1 MMSTDEDTKPDGP
14 TKADKMEKIKL
25 DELRDLERLED
36 TGKVLLQANEALVI
50 HELRRVLER
59 QAERD
64 LVIDEMRSIIDTLAV
79 GHVMAIEE
87 IKKLKNAQSVLLR
100 QQVELHERQDMIS
113 AVCDAFAAKLE
124 QETQDRLRL
133 AEHVGDRD

>member
-1 MMSTDEDTKPDGP
+1 MSD
-14 TKADKMEKIKL
+14 ADDKYEKTRLVQL
-25 DELRDLERLED
+25 DELDRLED
-36 TGKVLLQANEALVI
+36 TGKVLLQANEALIV
-50 HELRRVLER
+50 HELRRMLER

-64 LVIDEMRSIIDTLAV
+64 LVIDEMRGIIDTLAV

-87 IKKLKNAQSVLLR
+87 IKKIKHAHSVLLR

-124 QETQDRLRL
+124 EEAKAREKL
-133 AEHVGDRD
+133 AGEVADRD

>member
-1 MMSTDEDTKPDGP
+1 MSDADDKL
-14 TKADKMEKIKL
+14 DKMERIKL
-25 DELRDLERLED
+25 DELRDLERLDD
-36 TGKVLLQANEALVI
+36 TGKVLLQANEALVV
-50 HELRRVLER
+50 HELRRMLER

-64 LVIDEMRSIIDTLAV
+64 LVIDEMRGIIDTLAV

-100 QQVELHERQDMIS
+100 QQIELHERQDVIS

-124 QETQDRLRL
+124 KETQDRLRL
-133 AEHVGDRD
+133 ADEIGDKD

>member
-1 MMSTDEDTKPDGP
+1 MMGTDEDTKPDGP
-14 TKADKMEKIKL
+14 TKADKMERIKL
-25 DELRDLERLED
+25 DELARLED
-36 TGKVLLQANEALVI
+36 TGKVLLQANEALVV
-50 HELRRVLER
+50 HELRRMLER

-64 LVIDEMRSIIDTLAV
+64 LVIDEMRGMIDTLAV
-79 GHVMAIEE
+79 GHVLAIDE

-124 QETQDRLRL
+124 QETKDRLKL
-133 AEHVGDRD
+133 AAEVGDND

>member
-1 MMSTDEDTKPDGP
+1 MMGTDEDTKPDGP
-14 TKADKMEKIKL
+14 TKADKMERIKL
-25 DELRDLERLED
+25 DELARLED
-36 TGKVLLQANEALVI
+36 TGKVLLQANEALVV
-50 HELRRVLER
+50 HELRRMLER

-64 LVIDEMRSIIDTLAV
+64 LVIDEMRSMIDTLAV
-79 GHVMAIEE
+79 GHVLAIDE

-124 QETQDRLRL
+124 QETKDRLQL
-133 AEHVGDRD
+133 AAEVGDND

>member
-1 MMSTDEDTKPDGP
+1 LSDADDKL
-14 TKADKMEKIKL
+14 DKMERIKL
-25 DELRDLERLED
+25 DELRDLERLDD
-36 TGKVLLQANEALVI
+36 TGKVLLQANEALVV
-50 HELRRVLER
+50 HELRRMLER

-64 LVIDEMRSIIDTLAV
+64 LVIDEMRGIIDTLAV

-100 QQVELHERQDMIS
+100 QQIELHERQDVIS

-124 QETQDRLRL
+124 KETQDRLRL
-133 AEHVGDRD
+133 ADEIGDKD

>member
-1 MMSTDEDTKPDGP
+1 MDDDDHTQV
-14 TKADKMEKIKL
+14 DKMRRIKL
-25 DELRDLERLED
+25 DELERLED
-36 TGKVLLQANEALVI
+36 TGKVLLLANEALVV

-64 LVIDEMRSIIDTLAV
+64 LVIDEMRGIIDTLAV

-87 IKKLKNAQSVLLR
+87 IKKLKNAHGVLLR

-124 QETQDRLRL
+124 QETQDRLKL
-133 AEHVGDRD
+133 AAEVGDID

>member
-1 MMSTDEDTKPDGP
+1 MSTDEDTKPDGL
-14 TKADKMEKIKL
+14 TKADKMERIKL
-25 DELRDLERLED
+25 AELRDLERLED
-36 TGKVLLQANEALVI
+36 TGKVLLQANEALVV
-50 HELRRVLER
+50 HELRRMLER

-100 QQVELHERQDMIS
+100 QQIELHERQDIIS

-124 QETQDRLRL
+124 QETQDRLKL
-133 AEHVGDRD
+133 AAEVGDKD

>member
-1 MMSTDEDTKPDGP
+1 LSDADDKL
-14 TKADKMEKIKL
+14 DKMERIKL
-25 DELRDLERLED
+25 DELRDLERLDD
-36 TGKVLLQANEALVI
+36 TGKVLLQANEALVV
-50 HELRRVLER
+50 HELRRMLER

-64 LVIDEMRSIIDTLAV
+64 LVIDEMRGMIDTLAV

-100 QQVELHERQDMIS
+100 QQIELHERQDVIS

-124 QETQDRLRL
+124 KETQARLKL
-133 AEHVGDRD
+133 TDEIGDKD

>member
-1 MMSTDEDTKPDGP
+1 VSDGD
-14 TKADKMEKIKL
+14 TKADKMERIKL
-25 DELRDLERLED
+25 GELKELEAIGELED

-87 IKKLKNAQSVLLR
+87 IKKLKDMQRVLLQ
-100 QQVELHERQDMIS
+100 QQVELHEKQDIIS
-113 AVCDAFAAKLE
+113 SVCDAFAAKLE
-124 QETQDRLRL
+124 KETQDRLRL
-133 AEHVGDRD
+133 ADEIGDKD

>member
-1 MMSTDEDTKPDGP
+1 MGTDEDTKPGGP
-14 TKADKMEKIKL
+14 TRADKMERIKL
-25 DELRDLERLED
+25 DELDRLED
-36 TGKVLLQANEALVI
+36 TGKVLLQANEALVV
-50 HELRRVLER
+50 HELRRMLER

-64 LVIDEMRSIIDTLAV
+64 LVIDEMRSMIDTLAV
-79 GHVMAIEE
+79 GHVMVIDE

>member
-1 MMSTDEDTKPDGP
+1 MSDGD
-14 TKADKMEKIKL
+14 TKADKMERIKL
-25 DELRDLERLED
+25 GELKELEAIGELED

-87 IKKLKNAQSVLLR
+87 IKKLKNAHSVLLR
-100 QQVELHERQDMIS
+100 QQIELHERQNIIS
-113 AVCDAFAAKLE
+113 NVCDAFAAKLE
-124 QETQDRLRL
+124 EETKARIQL
-133 AEHVGDRD
+133 AAEVADCD

>member
-1 MMSTDEDTKPDGP
+1 MMGTDEDTKPDGP
-14 TKADKMEKIKL
+14 TKADKMERIKL
-25 DELRDLERLED
+25 DELARLED
-36 TGKVLLQANEALVI
+36 TGKVLLQANEALVV
-50 HELRRVLER
+50 HELRRMLER

-64 LVIDEMRSIIDTLAV
+64 LVIDEMRGMIDTLAV
-79 GHVMAIEE
+79 GHVLAIDE

-124 QETQDRLRL
+124 QETKARLQL
-133 AEHVGDRD
+133 AAELGDND

>member
-1 MMSTDEDTKPDGP
+1 MGTDEDTKPGGP
-14 TKADKMEKIKL
+14 TRADKMERIKL
-25 DELRDLERLED
+25 DELDRLED
-36 TGKVLLQANEALVI
+36 TGKVLLQANEALVV
-50 HELRRVLER
+50 HELRRMLER

-64 LVIDEMRSIIDTLAV
+64 LVIDEMRSMIDTLAV
-79 GHVMAIEE
+79 GHVMVIDE

-124 QETQDRLRL
+124 QETKARLQL
-133 AEHVGDRD
+133 AAEVGDND

>member
-1 MMSTDEDTKPDGP
+1 MMGTDEDTKPDGP

-87 IKKLKNAQSVLLR
+87 IKKLKNAQNVLLR

>member
-1 MMSTDEDTKPDGP
+1 MMGTDEDTKPDGP
-14 TKADKMEKIKL
+14 TRTDKMERIKL
-25 DELRDLERLED
+25 DELARLED
-36 TGKVLLQANEALVI
+36 TGKVLLQANEALVV
-50 HELRRVLER
+50 HELRRMLER

-64 LVIDEMRSIIDTLAV
+64 LVIDEMRGMIDTLAV
-79 GHVMAIEE
+79 GHVLAIDE

-124 QETQDRLRL
+124 QETKARLQL
-133 AEHVGDRD
+133 AAEVGDND